1 MFTTSLLRILLTK
14 SFTPF
19 VFGNIHT
26 KLLGYQN
33 EKNLGLYVHIPFCLS
48 LCSFCPY
55 CKVLYDESTAAKY
68 KEALLREI
76 DLAGSELTG
85 KKEVTSL
92 YFGGGTPALMM
103 DDLPDI
109 ITALQKYFR
118 IKNGIGVELHPNDI
132 SDKNLTLLKNAG
144 VNMISIGVQSFDK
157 NCLSMIGRTY
167 EDFSKKIQIAKRYDF
182 DVVDVDLIFALPEQ
196 TEETLLSDIETAF
209 SSGATQISTYPFID
223 FTFSN
228 NKYKPLSEKDKKRLL
243 GVINKYCLSTNK
255 ERTSVWTFA
264 LKNTQK
270 YSSVTRDNFLGF
282 GVSATTLLHKQF
294 KINTFSIEAYI
305 ERIKN
310 NMLPTSLTLHFSFRQ
325 RIVYYLFWCFYG
337 MKVNKTQFKNFFGI
351 DLHKLYSFELY
362 LGKILGLLKEDEN
375 NYFLTEKGAYY
386 YHLIEQKYTNA
397 YIDKMW
403 NILRKIDFPNEIV
416 LR

>member
-1 MFTTSLLRILLTK
+1 MISTSLLRIFLTR
-14 SFTPF
+14 SFQPF

-26 KLLGYQN
+26 QSLDYQN
-33 EKNLGLYVHIPFCLS
+33 EKKLGLYIHIPFCLS

-55 CKVLYDESTAAKY
+55 CKVIYNKSAAIKY

-76 DLAGSELTG
+76 DLVGSKLTE

-92 YFGGGTPALMM
+92 YFGGGTPALMI
-103 DDLPDI
+103 DDLPDM
-109 ITALQKYFR
+109 ITALQKYFL
-118 IKNGIGVELHPNDI
+118 IKNGIGIELHPNDV

-144 VNMISIGVQSFDK
+144 VTMVSIGVQSFDR
-157 NCLSMIGRTY
+157 NCLSLIGRTY
-167 EDFSKKIQIAKRYDF
+167 DDFSKKIQIAEQYDF
-182 DVVDVDLIFALPEQ
+182 EVIDVDLIFALPGQ
-196 TEETLLSDIETAF
+196 TEEILLSDIETAF

-228 NKYKPLSEKDKKRLL
+228 NKYKPLSEKYKKRLL
-243 GVINKYCLSTNK
+243 EAINQYCIATNK

-282 GVSATTLLHKQF
+282 GISATTLLHKQF

-310 NMLPTSLTLHFSFRQ
+310 NRLPTSLTLHFSFRQ
-325 RIVYYLFWCFYG
+325 RVVYYLFWRLYG
-337 MKVNKTQFKNFFGI
+337 IKINKMQFRNFFGI
-351 DLHKLYSFELY
+351 DLYKIYPFELF

-403 NILRKIDFPNEIV
+403 NISRNVDFPDEIV